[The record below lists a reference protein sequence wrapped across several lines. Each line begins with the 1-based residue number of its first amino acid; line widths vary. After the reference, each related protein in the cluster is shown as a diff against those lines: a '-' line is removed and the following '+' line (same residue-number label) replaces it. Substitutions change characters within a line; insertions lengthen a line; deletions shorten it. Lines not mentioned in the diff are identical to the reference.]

1 MRSVWPVKSRTMRLR
16 EPGRECSLN
25 ARDVSGSDSKG
36 VRSAPRAL
44 ASLGG
49 RRPAAAI
56 SCSGIDEAEDGDAA
70 PPGAGGGADSPEQA

>member
-1 MRSVWPVKSRTMRLR
+1 
-16 EPGRECSLN
+16 
-25 ARDVSGSDSKG
+25 
-36 VRSAPRAL
+36 L